1 MNPDP
6 LRDRVRGVVERLP
19 EALRRRAGVVVRRA
33 RTGRPEASAIVLLQ
47 GEEPHAR
54 ATLDAVRDQ
63 SLARL
68 EILAVVIDE
77 HLEPLAAAA
86 AAEDWRVRVVRPIG
100 SDWAAARR
108 FGAVNARAD
117 WFVFLSPRQILLPG
131 AVELLLAR
139 RAADHVVLGDLEGRD
154 ESWARTPLLGR
165 LLVPRHRWARVL
177 DNGERDGQGAATN
190 LLVQG
195 HHDVGQA
202 TLRDDARRARLFEK
216 VQNPMGRLSSRVAHD
231 RSMLVALER
240 PPREDQRRVRAAG
253 ALARDLPE
261 FLLTAELCD
270 DAGWALLQAHV
281 AELVDGAGDE
291 LATVPV
297 EDRVCAWLAA
307 QDRREALTT
316 FVAGRRLAGGQVPTE
331 VVDGSVLARFDCVPE
346 DLPDE
351 LVRLTDAESGVRAQV
366 RRSYVEGED
375 LVLELYAGLRHLD
388 QEMPQTEV
396 RLVGSSTLEVD
407 HYLEED
413 PAVTRWLGETH
424 QRHDRGV
431 VRARV
436 PLGLLETGDWALEV
450 EIADR
455 DVRRTGRAGEIDEH
469 GSAAVPSH
477 LDGRRFTWVSTAG
490 GLRLRVA
497 EATGDDPGPSTGILV
512 DHVEVAT
519 GVLTL
524 DLDAPDGAQVR
535 LLGPGH
541 TLEGRQRGDAWVFE
555 LVTDPWG
562 LGRAPAPTGSYR
574 LAVTVEG
581 TEIAVGL
588 SDRLADRLPFT
599 ALDGL
604 RRTSVWRGRQGGL
617 VVRLDPDLA
626 DDEAGPW
633 AQARLQEGYRTASDR
648 LDSSLVYFQSFL
660 GQAPTDHPAAIQ
672 AELQRRRPDGVRMLW
687 AVADASVVVPEGAE
701 SVLLRSWEWYDALA
715 RAAYVVTNIELD
727 PWFTRREGQE
737 VLETYHGYPA
747 KAMGLGQ
754 WRNRG
759 LVPSHLDQMLA
770 RTSGT
775 WNNLL
780 TPIPEMDRY
789 YRENYAFEG
798 RIIAQ
803 GYPRDDS
810 LVAPGHEQ
818 RRASARQRLGVAEH
832 QRAVLYAPTWRDDL
846 ATNFRSAQALLHLD
860 VEEAAHA
867 LGPDYVVLL
876 RGHRFHAATRGGA
889 QVVDV
894 TAYPEVNDLILASDA
909 AVLDYSSMRFD
920 VALAG
925 KPMVFLV
932 PDLHDY
938 TERTRGFLFDF
949 ARSAPGPLVETTDEA
964 VGQLADLP
972 GLVER
977 WTPRITEFNAF
988 YNRLNDGRAAERV
1001 VDEFFAPLL

>member
-1 MNPDP
+1 M
-6 LRDRVRGVVERLP
+6 RDRVRGAVDRLP
-19 EALRRRAGVVVRRA
+19 EGLRRRAGVVVRRM
-33 RTGRPEASAIVLLQ
+33 RTGRPEVSAIVLLQ
-47 GEEPHAR
+47 GEEQHAR

-63 SLARL
+63 SLAGL
-68 EILAVVIDE
+68 EIVAVLMDE
-77 HLEPLAAAA
+77 HLESLAATA

-108 FGAVNARAD
+108 FGAVSARAD

-131 AVELLLAR
+131 AVETLLGAR
-139 RAADHVVLGDLEGRD
+139 TADHVVMGDLEGRD
-154 ESWARTPLLGR
+154 DEHWARTPLLGR
-165 LLVPRHRWARVL
+165 LLVPRDRWARLL
-177 DNGERDGQGAATN
+177 DDGERDGQGAATN

-195 HHDVGQA
+195 HHDAGRA

-216 VQNPMGRLSSRVAHD
+216 VENPMGRLSARVAHD
-231 RSMLVALER
+231 RSMLVAFER
-240 PPREDQRRVRAAG
+240 PPHDDQRRVRATG
-253 ALARDLPE
+253 ALSRDLPE

-270 DAGWALLQAHV
+270 DAGWALLQGHT
-281 AELVDGAGDE
+281 AELVEGAEDDF
-291 LATVPV
+291 ATVPV

-307 QDRREALTT
+307 HDRRAELTT
-316 FVAGRRLAGGQVPTE
+316 FVAGRRFAGGQVPTE
-331 VVDGSVLARFDCVPE
+331 VVDGTVLARFDCVPD
-346 DLPDE
+346 DLPDDVV
-351 LVRLTDAESGVRAQV
+351 LLTDDESGVRAQV
-366 RRSYVEGED
+366 RRSYVEGDD
-375 LVLELYAGLRHLD
+375 LVLELYAGLRRVEAEL
-388 QEMPQTEV
+388 PQVEL
-396 RLVGSSTLEVD
+396 RLVGTSTLE
-407 HYLEED
+407 LEEHVEED
-413 PAVTRWLGETH
+413 AAVTRWMGESH

-431 VRARV
+431 VRTRV
-436 PLGLLETGDWALEV
+436 PLELLSPGDWALEV
-450 EIADR
+450 DIADR
-455 DVRRTGRAGEIDEH
+455 DVRRTGRASEVDEH
-469 GSAAVPSH
+469 GSAARVCVA
-477 LDGRRFTWVSTAG
+477 DGRTFEWLTTIN

-497 EATGDDPGPSTGILV
+497 EATDDLDGGRSGIV
-512 DHVEVAT
+512 VRRFEVAT
-519 GVLTL
+519 GVVTL
-524 DLDAPDGAQVR
+524 GLDTPSGATAQLV
-535 LLGPGH
+535 GPGH
-541 TLEGRQRGDAWVFE
+541 TVEGRRQDDAWVFE

-562 LGRAPAPTGSYR
+562 LGRAPAPTGTYR
-574 LAVTVEG
+574 LSVSVEG
-581 TEIAVGL
+581 TELAVGL
-588 SDRLADRLPFT
+588 ADEVVDRLPFSE
-599 ALDGL
+599 LDGL
-604 RRTSVWRGRQGGL
+604 RRSSVWRGPRGGL
-617 VVRLDPDLA
+617 LVRLDPDLA

-633 AQARLQEGYRTASDR
+633 AQARLQDGYRAISDR
-648 LDSSLVYFQSFL
+648 VDPSLVYFQSFL

-672 AELQRRRPDGVRMLW
+672 AELRRRRPDGVRMLW
-687 AVADASVVVPEGAE
+687 AVADASVAVPEGAE

-747 KAMGLGQ
+747 KAMGLAQ

-759 LVPSHLDQMLA
+759 LTPSHLEQMLA

-789 YRENYAFEG
+789 YRETYAFEG
-798 RIIAQ
+798 RIISQ

-818 RRASARQRLGVAEH
+818 RRAAARERLGIAEH

-876 RGHRFHAATRGGA
+876 RGHRFHTSTRGGA

-894 TAYPEVNDLILASDA
+894 TSYPEVNDLILAADA

-925 KPMVFLV
+925 TPMVFLV

-949 ARSAPGPLVETTDEA
+949 ARSAPGPLVDTTEQVVA
-964 VGQLADLP
+964 ELADLP
-972 GLVER
+972 ALTER
-977 WTPRITEFNAF
+977 WTPRITEFNAY
-988 YNRLNDGRAAERV
+988 YNRLNDGHAAERV
-1001 VDEFFAPLL
+1001 VAEFFAPLL